1 MIIRDSSIGGYI
13 FMTSNLKNNFRIP
26 DYQRPYVWD
35 EERIEDFLSDL
46 LDTENSLS
54 FL

>member
-1 MIIRDSSIGGYI
+1 
-13 FMTSNLKNNFRIP
+13 MTEKKIFRIP

-35 EERIEDFLSDL
+35 EERIEDFWKDL
-46 LDTENSLS
+46 TEGDINLP